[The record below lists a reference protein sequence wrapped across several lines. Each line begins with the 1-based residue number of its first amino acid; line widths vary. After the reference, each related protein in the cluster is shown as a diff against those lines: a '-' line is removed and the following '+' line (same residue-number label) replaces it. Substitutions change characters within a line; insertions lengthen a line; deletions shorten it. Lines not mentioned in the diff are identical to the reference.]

1 MKEEKRKY
9 STFSNLRYIY
19 TDMWKFDKSLSIFA
33 AIEVILTVAS
43 NFVVIFLP
51 AMVIQMLELQF
62 SPQDMIKRILIVFSL
77 YGILQAVYTYFEKRN
92 WLQYIE
98 YRGGHVMRII
108 TRKCM
113 SIDYVQLED
122 EKVQKL
128 MENATHAVGGN
139 DWGLEGILR
148 TNIKVAVG
156 SIGLVL
162 YAMFISNIHY
172 LIVCMLFGISAIQ
185 YVCYGFA
192 KRYEHSNRDKKAKL
206 SVTKRY
212 FDQQAYDVA
221 AGKDIRLYQLQ
232 DWLSKKYQE
241 ANKKYQILIGK
252 ERMRYFANDL
262 VGLFLQLVRD
272 GVCYIYL
279 IKLLIEGMNVSSF
292 VFYIGVV
299 AGFSAYFNEITFH
312 VMELGRFH
320 KSIDFMREFFCL
332 DTLFHHGEGE
342 RLEEAVKGIEV
353 EFDHVSFAYPVNE
366 KEEAALEEEPKFIL
380 NDISFKIK
388 QGEKLALV
396 GINGA
401 GKTTIVKLICGF
413 YRPTKGH
420 VYINGIDIEKLDL
433 DNYHKQLAVVFQ
445 ESFIPSFSIEEN
457 VTCLNEEDGD
467 NESCIKALQMAGLLE
482 KVMSLPKKEKT
493 SINKDIEKDGI
504 QLSGGESQKLLL
516 ARALYKEFKLL
527 LLDEPTAALDAI
539 AESEIYQK
547 YGEVLYEKTAL
558 FISHRLASTRFCDKI
573 LFLEN
578 GKIVEEGTHEQLMKR
593 EGGYAYMFQVQSKYY
608 KEEKDVNQIIME

>member
-9 STFSNLRYIY
+9 STFSNLLYIY
-19 TDMWKFDKSLSIFA
+19 TDMWKFNKSLSIFA
-33 AIEVILTVAS
+33 GIEVILTVAS
-43 NFVVIFLP
+43 NFVVVFLP
-51 AMVIQMLELQF
+51 AMVIQMLELNV
-62 SPQDMIKRILIVFSL
+62 SPQDMIIRILIAFSL
-77 YGILQAVYTYFEKRN
+77 YGLLQAVYTYFEKRN
-92 WLQYIE
+92 WLQYVE
-98 YRGGHVMRII
+98 YRGGYVIRKI
-108 TRKCM
+108 TGKCM
-113 SIDYVQLED
+113 NIDYVQLED

-128 MENATHAVGGN
+128 MEHALYAIGGN
-139 DWGLEGILR
+139 DWGVEGILR
-148 TNIKVAVG
+148 TNVKVAVG
-156 SIGLVL
+156 GIGLFL

-172 LIVCMLFGISAIQ
+172 LITLMLLVISAVQ
-185 YVCYGFA
+185 YICYGFA
-192 KRYEHSNRDKKAKL
+192 KRYEHNNQEKKAKL
-206 SVTKRY
+206 SVSKRY

-232 DWLSKKYQE
+232 DWLSKKYKE
-241 ANKKYQILIGK
+241 ANKKYQTIVGK
-252 ERMRYFANDL
+252 ERIRYFANDL
-262 VGLFLQLVRD
+262 IGLFLQLLRD

-279 IKLLIEGMNVSSF
+279 IRLLIEGMDISSF
-292 VFYIGVV
+292 VFYMGVV
-299 AGFSAYFNEITFH
+299 AGFSVYFNRITSDI
-312 VMELGRFH
+312 MELGRFH
-320 KSIDFMREFFCL
+320 KSIDFMREFFDL
-332 DTLFHHGEGE
+332 ETFFHYGDGE
-342 RLEEAVKGIEV
+342 RLESHVKGIEV
-353 EFDHVSFAYPVNE
+353 EFDHVSFAYPT
-366 KEEAALEEEPKFIL
+366 KEGEEPRFIL
-380 NDISFKIK
+380 DNISFKME

-413 YRPTKGH
+413 YRPTKGY

-433 DNYHKQLAVVFQ
+433 EDYYKQLAVVFQ
-445 ESFIPSFSIEEN
+445 ESFIPSFSIEEC
-457 VTCLNEEDGD
+457 VTCLNEEDAD
-467 NESCIKALQMAGLLE
+467 SQNCMKALQMAGLLE

-493 SINKDIEKDGI
+493 HINKDIEKDGI

-547 YGEVLYEKTAL
+547 YEEVLFGKTAL

-578 GKIVEEGTHEQLMKR
+578 GKIAEEGTHDQLMKS
-593 EGGYAYMFQVQSKYY
+593 EGGYAHMFQVQSKYY